1 MIKKAM
7 ILAAGFG
14 KRIHPLTLKHPK
26 PLLRI
31 GSETLLSNTLKF
43 LELSE
48 IKDVVINV
56 HYLGEQIFRY
66 IKNNKFNL
74 NINIVKEKD
83 KILDTGGGVLNA
95 IQYFS
100 NEPFLIINPDTI
112 WNSHYLKELKLMEK
126 LFFENKKNKCSLLV
140 VNKEKSFDKSFK
152 GDFNLK
158 NNLISRKDT
167 GDLNC
172 IYTGLQ
178 IIKPEV
184 FSDLDAEVFSINKI
198 WDMLIET
205 NELHGIESHIDFLH
219 VSTLDIYKNLL
230 EKNLNIK

>member
-14 KRIHPLTLKHPK
+14 KRIRPLTLKHPK
-26 PLLRI
+26 PLLKI
-31 GSETLLSNTLKF
+31 GKETLLSNTLKF
-43 LELSE
+43 LKLFG
-48 IKDVVINV
+48 IKQVVINV
-56 HYLGEQIFRY
+56 HYLGEQIVDY
-66 IKNNKFNL
+66 INRNQFNL
-74 NINIVKEKD
+74 SINVVKEKD

-167 GDLNC
+167 DDLNC